1 MGGKRSR
8 LVIHQTERPYGRAI
22 RQLHRIPGVK
32 ADKRR
37 LNDQRVIVKAL
48 VLLHVVDDK
57 RVGLQNGMGAK

>member
-1 MGGKRSR
+1 MAKPSKPKPSPAAAPAGVP
-8 LVIHQTERPYGRAI
+8 LT
-22 RQLHRIPGVK
+22 GVK